1 MSKNYFVYILTNV
14 NNTVLYTGITNNLE
28 RRTIEHALK
37 INKNGF
43 AEKYNCEKLVY
54 YEQTT
59 DVKIAIERE
68 KKIKGLTRFK
78 KFQLIKNFNPELKD
92 LLKE

>member
-1 MSKNYFVYILTNV
+1 MGKEYFVYILTNE
-14 NNTVLYTGITNNLE
+14 NNNVLYTGITNNIE
-28 RRTIEHALK
+28 RRTFEHILK
-37 INKNGF
+37 IKKNGF
-43 AEKYNCEKLVY
+43 AEKYNCDKLVY

-59 DVKIAIERE
+59 NVNVAIERE

-78 KFQLIKNFNPELKD
+78 KLKLIKNFNPEWKD